1 MNIAPGKRNPVLL
14 QDASAQDRAWSE
26 RHRAWLERLAGLAS
40 IRVLEAGERA
50 PPPAAAPVGT
60 LTGLVPMAGLL
71 HAAAED
77 DGPRRLLAKTRDD
90 LLKVQAPLA
99 HARLVRNPPAAVV
112 SRPR

>member
-50 PPPAAAPVGT
+50 PPSAAAPVGT
-60 LTGLVPMAGLL
+60 PTVLVPLARLLDGAAG
-71 HAAAED
+71 AER
-77 DGPRRLLAKTRDD
+77 PRRRPAQNPAD
-90 LLKVQAPLA
+90 LLQGQAP
-99 HARLVRNPPAAVV
+99 PPHP
-112 SRPR
+112 SP